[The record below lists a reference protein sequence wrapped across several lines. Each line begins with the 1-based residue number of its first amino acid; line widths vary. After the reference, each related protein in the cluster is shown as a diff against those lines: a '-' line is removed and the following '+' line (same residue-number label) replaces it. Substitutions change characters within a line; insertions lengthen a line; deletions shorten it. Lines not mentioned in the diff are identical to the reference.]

1 MPVFIN
7 EKIERISQKEFH
19 CIDEKIMKGVFYL
32 HNDIG
37 RFYDEKI
44 YQNELNYIATQ
55 MGFQP
60 KMKLNFV

>member
-7 EKIERISQKEFH
+7 ENVERISQEEFYY
-19 CIDEKIMKGVFYL
+19 IDEKIMKGVFDI

-44 YQNELNYIATQ
+44 YHN
-55 MGFQP
+55 
-60 KMKLNFV
+60 